1 MCKEFEKGLI
11 ALQTFVLSYPHKPDL
26 NHCNFPM
33 SQQLLYALL
42 SQNQA
47 LYIEDNDVD
56 LQGFRVLEHKSY
68 ILCMSKWFLYLI

>member
-1 MCKEFEKGLI
+1 
-11 ALQTFVLSYPHKPDL
+11 
-26 NHCNFPM
+26 M